1 MAFYAGFSNI
11 QGKKQSRSKF
21 RFLWLEKRGEEIEAK
36 GQKEGGGDQ
45 RRGELNASAL
55 RATRLALWVKRSG
68 GLWLTRE
75 TFDL

>member
-1 MAFYAGFSNI
+1 MQDSLTSRK
-11 QGKKQSRSKF
+11 KKQSRSEF
-21 RFLWLEKRGEEIEAK
+21 RFLWLEKRGKETEAK
-36 GQKEGGGDQ
+36 GQKEGGGYQ

-75 TFDL
+75 TFVL